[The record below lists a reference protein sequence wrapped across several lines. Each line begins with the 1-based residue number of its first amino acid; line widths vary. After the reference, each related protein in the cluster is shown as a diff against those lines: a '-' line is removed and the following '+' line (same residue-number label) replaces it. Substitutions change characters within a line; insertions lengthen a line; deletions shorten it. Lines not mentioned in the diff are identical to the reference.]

1 MAMENMGNRTE
12 FDRQIPSPG
21 KRKRNRYAL
30 MCAIFASTTSILL
43 GYEQSM
49 NGGEALIFIQQHF
62 KLSDFKVEIFAGVNN
77 IYTAIGA
84 AVAGRTSDYI
94 GRRYTMVLA
103 GFIFFVGAFLMGF
116 ANNYVSLMLGKSIIG
131 LGTGYALVVSPVY
144 ITEVSPTSSRGFFTS
159 LTEVF
164 INFGIMLGYLSNF
177 LFSKLPIHL
186 GWSFMVGIGIFLS
199 MFLVVVILMI
209 PESPRWL
216 VMQGQIGKAKWVLDK
231 TSDSIEEAERRLA
244 DIKEANG
251 IPSGYSSYEV
261 TPLQVSTRSNQT
273 MKIWKELF
281 LHPTPSIRHIL
292 VATIGLHVFQQASM
306 ITVIFFFYSSTIV
319 KRLGIKSNNH
329 MLLVIILAG
338 FTKTI
343 FVLVAT
349 IMVDRIGRR
358 PLLLTGVA
366 GNMISLIILGFRL
379 TKINHH
385 SQVKFSTYWDIGLCI
400 TMILSYVAFFSIGT
414 GPITWVYTSEIF
426 PTKLR
431 AQGVSAG
438 VIVNRVTA
446 GVVTMTFLSISNA
459 ITIGG
464 VFYLHAAIAAMSWL
478 FFYLLFPE
486 TQGRN
491 LEDMEGLFG
500 YFNPCS
506 FLFSCSP

>member
-1 MAMENMGNRTE
+1 
-12 FDRQIPSPG
+12 
-21 KRKRNRYAL
+21 
-30 MCAIFASTTSILL
+30 
-43 GYEQSM
+43 
-49 NGGEALIFIQQHF
+49 
-62 KLSDFKVEIFAGVNN
+62 
-77 IYTAIGA
+77 
-84 AVAGRTSDYI
+84 
-94 GRRYTMVLA
+94 
-103 GFIFFVGAFLMGF
+103 
-116 ANNYVSLMLGKSIIG
+116 
-131 LGTGYALVVSPVY
+131 
-144 ITEVSPTSSRGFFTS
+144 
-159 LTEVF
+159 
-164 INFGIMLGYLSNF
+164 MLGYLSSF

-186 GWSFMVGIGIFLS
+186 EWLFMVGIGIFLS
-199 MFLVVVILMI
+199 MFLVAVVLMI

-244 DIKEANG
+244 EIKEANG

-273 MKIWKELF
+273 TKIWKELF

-292 VATIGLHVFQQASM
+292 IATVGLHVFQQASM
-306 ITVIFFFYSSTIV
+306 INVIFVYSSTIV
-319 KRLGIKSNNH
+319 KQLGIKSNNH

-343 FVLVAT
+343 FILVST
-349 IMVDRIGRR
+349 FLVDRIGRR

-379 TKINHH
+379 TRINHH
-385 SQVKFSTYWDIGLCI
+385 SEVKLSTYWDIGLCI
-400 TMILSYVAFFSIGT
+400 TMILSYVAFFSIGM

-431 AQGVSAG
+431 AQGLSAG

-446 GVVTMTFLSISNA
+446 SVVTMTFLWLSNA

-464 VFYLHAAIAAMSWL
+464 GFYLHAGIAAMSWV

-500 YFNPCS
+500 YVTPFSFFFNSS
-506 FLFSCSP
+506 F

>member
-1 MAMENMGNRTE
+1 
-12 FDRQIPSPG
+12 
-21 KRKRNRYAL
+21 
-30 MCAIFASTTSILL
+30 
-43 GYEQSM
+43 M

-358 PLLLTGVA
+358 PLLLTGAHQNQPPFTSEVQY
-366 GNMISLIILGFRL
+366 ILGYR
-379 TKINHH
+379 
-385 SQVKFSTYWDIGLCI
+385 LCI

>member
-1 MAMENMGNRTE
+1 
-12 FDRQIPSPG
+12 
-21 KRKRNRYAL
+21 
-30 MCAIFASTTSILL
+30 
-43 GYEQSM
+43 M

-62 KLSDFKVEIFAGVNN
+62 KLFDFKVEIFAGVNN

-186 GWSFMVGIGIFLS
+186 GWSFMVGIG
-199 MFLVVVILMI
+199 
-209 PESPRWL
+209 
-216 VMQGQIGKAKWVLDK
+216 QIGKAKWVLDK

-273 MKIWKELF
+273 MN
-281 LHPTPSIRHIL
+281 
-292 VATIGLHVFQQASM
+292 
-306 ITVIFFFYSSTIV
+306 STIV
-319 KRLGIKSNNH
+319 KRFGIKSNNH

-349 IMVDRIGRR
+349 ILVDRIGQRS
-358 PLLLTGVA
+358 LLLTGVA

-486 TQGRN
+486 TQGTN

>member
-12 FDRQIPSPG
+12 FDRQIPSESTLPG
-21 KRKRNRYAL
+21 KQ
-30 MCAIFASTTSILL
+30 
-43 GYEQSM
+43 QSL
-49 NGGEALIFIQQHF
+49 NGGEALIVIQQHF
-62 KLSDFKVEIFAGVNN
+62 KLSDFKLETLVGVNN
-77 IYTAIGA
+77 IYIAIGA

-116 ANNYVSLMLGKSIIG
+116 ATNYVSLMLGKSITG

-159 LTEVF
+159 LPEVF
-164 INFGIMLGYLSNF
+164 INFGIMLGYLSSF

-186 GWSFMVGIGIFLS
+186 EWLFMVGIGIFLS
-199 MFLVVVILMI
+199 MFLVAVVLMI

-244 DIKEANG
+244 EIKEANG

-273 MKIWKELF
+273 TKIWKELF

-292 VATIGLHVFQQASM
+292 IATVGLHVFQQASM
-306 ITVIFFFYSSTIV
+306 INVIFVYSSTIV
-319 KRLGIKSNNH
+319 KQLGIKSNNH

-343 FVLVAT
+343 FILVST
-349 IMVDRIGRR
+349 FLVDRIGRR

-379 TKINHH
+379 TRINHH
-385 SQVKFSTYWDIGLCI
+385 SEVKLSTYWDIGLCI
-400 TMILSYVAFFSIGT
+400 TMILSYVAFFSIGM

-431 AQGVSAG
+431 AQGLSAG

-446 GVVTMTFLSISNA
+446 SVVTMTFLWLSNA

-464 VFYLHAAIAAMSWL
+464 VFYLHAGIAAMSWV

-500 YFNPCS
+500 YVTPFSFFFNSS
-506 FLFSCSP
+506 F

>member
-186 GWSFMVGIGIFLS
+186 GWSFMVGI
-199 MFLVVVILMI
+199 VVVILMI

-273 MKIWKELF
+273 MKIWKEF
-281 LHPTPSIRHIL
+281 
-292 VATIGLHVFQQASM
+292 
-306 ITVIFFFYSSTIV
+306 STIV

-385 SQVKFSTYWDIGLCI
+385 SQVKLCI